1 MAQSPGR
8 CCAKR
13 TGPRFGLSWH
23 EQFTISPGYAVAYFW
38 DRHHA
43 CPTLSR
49 VIGID
54 PGASGAIALLVNG
67 VLVSVHDMPT
77 VTVERNKSQKRQVC
91 PAGLSMLMQQLNPH
105 KAIVEKVGA
114 MPGQGVSSMFS
125 FGRSVG
131 IIEGVLAA
139 RQIPV
144 TFVTPQ
150 AWQKLSGAAKG
161 RTGAARGSWSCF
173 RERRI
178 CLHGSRTMDALTL
191 S

>member
-1 MAQSPGR
+1 MTTYNPNQAMQLP
-8 CCAKR
+8 
-13 TGPRFGLSWH
+13 TFGVGQASTPS
-23 EQFTISPGYAVAYFW
+23 F
-38 DRHHA
+38 
-43 CPTLSR
+43 SR

-54 PGASGAIALLVNG
+54 PGASGAIALLLNG

-77 VTVERNKSQKRQVC
+77 VTVTRNKSQKRQVC
-91 PAGLSMLMQQLNPH
+91 PAGLSLLMQHLDPH

-139 RQIPV
+139 KQIPV
-144 TFVTPQ
+144 TFTTPQ

-161 RTGAARGSWSCF
+161 KD
-173 RERRI
+173 
-178 CLHGSRTMDALTL
+178 GSRQRVMELFPREAHLFARVKDDGRADAVLIAL
-191 S
+191 AGGI

>member
-1 MAQSPGR
+1 MSNLQSHQAMQLPN
-8 CCAKR
+8 
-13 TGPRFGLSWH
+13 FGVGQASTPP
-23 EQFTISPGYAVAYFW
+23 F
-38 DRHHA
+38 
-43 CPTLSR
+43 SR

-54 PGASGAIALLVNG
+54 PGASGAIALLVQG

-77 VTVERNKSQKRQVC
+77 VTVERNKAQKRQVC
-91 PAGLSMLMQQLNPH
+91 PAGLSLLMQHLDPH

-139 RQIPV
+139 KQIPV

-150 AWQKLSGAAKG
+150 SWQKLSGAAKG
-161 RTGAARGSWSCF
+161 KD
-173 RERRI
+173 
-178 CLHGSRTMDALTL
+178 GSRQRVMELFPREAHLFARVKDDGRADAVLIAL
-191 S
+191 AGQA

>member
-1 MAQSPGR
+1 MTTYNANQAMQLP
-8 CCAKR
+8 
-13 TGPRFGLSWH
+13 TFGAGQAPVPS
-23 EQFTISPGYAVAYFW
+23 F
-38 DRHHA
+38 
-43 CPTLSR
+43 SR

-54 PGASGAIALLVNG
+54 PGASGAIALLVSG

-91 PAGLSMLMQQLNPH
+91 PAGLSLLMQQLSPH

-150 AWQKLSGAAKG
+150 SWQKQSGAAKG
-161 RTGAARGSWSCF
+161 KD
-173 RERRI
+173 
-178 CLHGSRTMDALTL
+178 GSRQRVMELFPSQAHLFARVKDDGRADAVLIALAGTI
-191 S
+191 

>member
-1 MAQSPGR
+1 MSNLQSPKAMQLPVSGVGQ
-8 CCAKR
+8 AS
-13 TGPRFGLSWH
+13 TSSF
-23 EQFTISPGYAVAYFW
+23 
-38 DRHHA
+38 
-43 CPTLSR
+43 SR

-54 PGASGAIALLVNG
+54 PGASGAIALLVSG

-77 VTVERNKSQKRQVC
+77 VTVERNKAQKRQVC
-91 PAGLSMLMQQLNPH
+91 PAGLSLLMQQLSPH

-139 RQIPV
+139 KQVPV

-150 AWQKLSGAAKG
+150 AWQKQSGAAKG
-161 RTGAARGSWSCF
+161 KD
-173 RERRI
+173 
-178 CLHGSRTMDALTL
+178 GSRQRVMELFPSQAHLFARVKDDGRADAVLIALAGTI
-191 S
+191 

>member
-1 MAQSPGR
+1 MTTYNINQAMQLPN
-8 CCAKR
+8 
-13 TGPRFGLSWH
+13 FGVGQASTPS
-23 EQFTISPGYAVAYFW
+23 F
-38 DRHHA
+38 
-43 CPTLSR
+43 SR

-54 PGASGAIALLVNG
+54 PGASGAIALLLNG

-91 PAGLSMLMQQLNPH
+91 PAGLSLLIESLTGPYVT
-105 KAIVEKVGA
+105 KAICEKVSA

-144 TFVTPQ
+144 TFTTPQ

-161 RTGAARGSWSCF
+161 KD
-173 RERRI
+173 
-178 CLHGSRTMDALTL
+178 GSRQRVMELFPREAHLFARVKDDGRADAVLIAL
-191 S
+191 AGGI

>member
-1 MAQSPGR
+1 MSNLQSPQ
-8 CCAKR
+8 AMQL
-13 TGPRFGLSWH
+13 P
-23 EQFTISPGYAVAYFW
+23 ISGVGQVSTSSF
-38 DRHHA
+38 
-43 CPTLSR
+43 SR

-54 PGASGAIALLVNG
+54 PGASGAIALLVSG

-91 PAGLSMLMQQLNPH
+91 PAGLSMLMQQLSPN

-114 MPGQGVSSMFS
+114 RPGEGVSSMFS

-139 RQIPV
+139 KQIPV

-150 AWQKLSGAAKG
+150 AWQKWS
-161 RTGAARGSWSCF
+161 GAARGKD
-173 RERRI
+173 
-178 CLHGSRTMDALTL
+178 GSRQRVMELFPREAHLFARVKDDGRADAVLIAL
-191 S
+191 AGAI